1 MEPPPPTA
9 AAAAAAE
16 QPPPQP
22 QLEPAGPVEAGIAEA
37 LAVAFAPME
46 RLEVLNESSGH
57 NVAKGSETHFKVIV
71 VSPAFQGVALL
82 ERHRSVNAC
91 LAEFLAGPVH
101 ALSIVAKTPE
111 QWAKSSAVGK
121 SPPCLGGGG
130 K

>member
-1 MEPPPPTA
+1 MDEA
-9 AAAAAAE
+9 G
-16 QPPPQP
+16 
-22 QLEPAGPVEAGIAEA
+22 GPVEAAMSSA
-37 LAVAFAPME
+37 LASEFEPLH
-46 RLEVLNESSGH
+46 LEILNESSGH

-71 VSPAFQGVALL
+71 VSSAFQGVALL

-91 LAEFLAGPVH
+91 LAEFIAGPVH

-111 QWAKSSAVGK
+111 QWAISSTVGK